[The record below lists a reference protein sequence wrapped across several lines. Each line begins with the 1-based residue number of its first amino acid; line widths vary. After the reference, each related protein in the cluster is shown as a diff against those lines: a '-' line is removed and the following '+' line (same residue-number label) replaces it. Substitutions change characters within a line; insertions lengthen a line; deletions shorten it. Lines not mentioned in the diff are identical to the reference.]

1 MSVAWALVLGYAIG
15 SVPFA
20 FIAARIAGI
29 EDLRRVGSGNV
40 GATNLLRATRAS
52 TALAAVVLDIAKG
65 ALAVLVVRWIG
76 GGVVAEATAGVGA
89 VVGHMHP
96 VWLGF
101 RGGKGVA
108 TSLGMFAVLAPAAA
122 LAGVVVFVSV
132 VWWCRYVSLGS
143 VAALAATVPA
153 VWLSARHP
161 APTIAAGVVAVVVI
175 AHHRGNLSRLWA
187 GTEPQLRR
195 RA

>member
-1 MSVAWALVLGYAIG
+1 MPVVWALVLGYAIG

-20 FIAARIAGI
+20 FIAARISGI
-29 EDLRRVGSGNV
+29 KDLRRVGSGNV

-52 TALAAVVLDIAKG
+52 TALVAAALDIAKG
-65 ALAVLVVRWIG
+65 ALAVLAVRWLD
-76 GGVVAEATAGVGA
+76 GGVVAEAAAGVAA

-122 LAGVVVFVSV
+122 LAGVVVFISV
-132 VWWCRYVSLGS
+132 VTWCRYVSLGS
-143 VAALAATVPA
+143 VAALAASVPV
-153 VWLSARHP
+153 VWLFARHP
-161 APTIAAGVVAVVVI
+161 APTIAAALTATFVI
-175 AHHRGNLSRLWA
+175 AHHHSNLSRLWA
-187 GTEPQLRR
+187 GTEPKLRR